1 MRKELI
7 EKSKR
12 VVVKVGSSVIIGKN
26 EAGAGSDNGV
36 VRDDVFKRL
45 AVDLYEIRKAGKE
58 VVLVTSGAIAMG
70 LTKLSMD
77 ENKIKHLTIPEKQA
91 LASVGQGILMSSYA
105 DAFKRFKVTTSQ
117 VLLTHSDLGNR
128 KRFLNARNTIT
139 TLFDMDILPIINEND
154 TVSVDELKFGDNDNL
169 AAQVVNL
176 IEADTLIMLT
186 DTSGVFDK
194 NPKVHKDATLLEEVD
209 DIDKLCIDM
218 SEKDISNT
226 DDINSVF
233 GSGGILS
240 KVESAGKAAHFGA
253 SVVIASGFKPGI
265 LKKVVYGQKEGT
277 FILPKEDQLTSKKH
291 WIAYSTKPSGKL
303 VLDEGCLNALKEGKS
318 LLPSG
323 VTEIEGVFDSGDV
336 IECVD
341 NSGAEIARGV
351 VNYSS
356 AELEKIK
363 GTKSSEIEGILGFKV
378 FDEAIHRDNLIV
390 F

>member
-12 VVVKVGSSVIIGKN
+12 VVVKVGSSVIIGSTVT
-26 EAGAGSDNGV
+26 GADSENSH

-70 LTKLSMD
+70 LTRMAMSED
-77 ENKIKHLTIPEKQA
+77 RVKHLTIPEKQA
-91 LASVGQGILMSSYA
+91 LASIGQSILMSSYA

-194 NPKVHKDATLLEEVD
+194 NPKVHNDATLLEEVL

-218 SEKDISNT
+218 SEKEISNT
-226 DDINSVF
+226 NDVNSVF
-233 GSGGILS
+233 GSGGIQS

-265 LKKVVYGQKEGT
+265 LKKVIYGQSEGT
-277 FILPKEDQLTSKKH
+277 FIHPKEDQLTSKKH
-291 WIAYSTKPSGKL
+291 WIAYSTKPSGKV
-303 VLDEGCLNALKEGKS
+303 VLDEG
-318 LLPSG
+318 
-323 VTEIEGVFDSGDV
+323 
-336 IECVD
+336 
-341 NSGAEIARGV
+341 
-351 VNYSS
+351 
-356 AELEKIK
+356 
-363 GTKSSEIEGILGFKV
+363 
-378 FDEAIHRDNLIV
+378 
-390 F
+390 